1 MEWMININRLTA
13 EQRRFFENEFN
24 VNDRNKTNHWIQG
37 PVGSGKTVVLVH
49 TINKTFEN
57 NPRIRAC
64 IVVFTHALI
73 DLLKTGLSD
82 QIKSRIP
89 IFTYWE
95 FSRITNT
102 YDIIFVDEV
111 QDIKAEILL
120 LLRSRSNQL
129 IVAGDSA
136 QSIYDDGCPPN
147 LISKLTE
154 TKPYE
159 LKTVHRL
166 TNKIIQ
172 IASIFLED
180 PDSLLSAP
188 RGRLASVDVEKKE
201 FEDISNE
208 VKYVYSK
215 AKEFAEQGY
224 STAILLPQHRE
235 ITKFLD
241 EVCAIED
248 IENYN
253 WPTVRRR
260 ANTSPKDYEVFND
273 YVLSFGLPIQYLG
286 NSFGSLQRSYDQN
299 LINVMTYHSSKGL
312 DFQAVFLPFLSDS
325 LEIWRGDQSRERTL
339 FFVALTRSR
348 QNLFLTYSGYPHSL
362 LEEIPEELL
371 SSDGSDFN
379 FNPDDDFDEDNSS
392 EIDDLPF

>member
-13 EQRRFFENEFN
+13 EQRQFFEKEFS
-24 VNDRNKTNHWIQG
+24 VNNRIKTNHWIQG

-89 IFTYWE
+89 IFTYPE
-95 FSRITNT
+95 FSRTINT

-111 QDIKAEILL
+111 QDIKADVLSQ
-120 LLRSRSNQL
+120 LRAQSNQL

-136 QSIYDDGCPPN
+136 QSIYDDGCPPH
-147 LISKLTE
+147 LISELTR

-188 RGRLASVDVEKKE
+188 RGRLANVDVVKKE
-201 FEDISNE
+201 FEDISDE

-224 STAILLPQHRE
+224 STAILLPKHIE

-241 EVCAIED
+241 KVCAIEE
-248 IENYN
+248 INPFE
-253 WPTVRRR
+253 WPTVRRGGYS
-260 ANTSPKDYEVFND
+260 SPKEYEKFNE
-273 YVLSFGLPIQYLG
+273 YVLSLGLPIQYLG
-286 NSFGSLQRSYDQN
+286 NSFGSLQRAYDQN

-325 LEIWRGDQSRERTL
+325 LEIWRTDQSRERTL

-348 QNLFLTYSGYPHSL
+348 QNLFLTYSGYPHPL

-371 SSDGSDFN
+371 SSDESDFN
-379 FNPDDDFDEDNSS
+379 VDLDDELDKDNLFNNE
-392 EIDDLPF
+392 DLPF